1 MRQLA
6 IRGGRLGKRRSLIVS
21 GVFAVLAASVIAE
34 GPHSA
39 VADEPSSGLPI
50 PQPKP
55 SSENAPANA
64 TGASGARAANVAGIE
79 QQPFFTMASLN
90 LRTLAERVS
99 DIDLFDGDLPLSREA
114 FDAAHAANG
123 ARPAFSL
130 ATLNLRTFA
139 PPEREVAPI
148 HVMSDADAK
157 RYRLIFDL
165 QAGGDWDAADA
176 LIAELGDEILMGHV
190 LYQRYMH
197 PTAYHS
203 SYPEL
208 RDWLADYAD
217 HPGAATVR
225 RLAMQRKPAGE
236 SAPVR
241 ARTGRLV
248 TGAVES
254 YGFVPRRYKS
264 DRARNADE
272 RRAVSRLMRKIADT
286 AERGSPADAWA
297 MLNAPANRGLLDKNE
312 FSLMR
317 AEVAQG
323 YFHRRQYERAVQLA
337 SASAKSTLSYLDHA
351 DWTVGLAQWKLGNL
365 ELAAEHFAKV
375 AKSNNVSPWK
385 RAAGAFWAARS
396 HRKLGNNR
404 EASQWLEHAAKYPG
418 TFYGLISTQVLDE
431 PARFHWRTPRLN
443 HDRLAVLQDH
453 AVGAR
458 GMALIQVGQRELAVE
473 ELRRINPRRDR
484 DLEEALVAIAED
496 AGLPDLAVRA
506 GSRFRPEGG
515 ERYDTALYPIPPW
528 SPDTGFQVDRAL
540 VFGFMRQE
548 SRFDPTAKSGVGAS
562 GLMQLMPR
570 TAVYMGDDDAL
581 YDGSDRSEL
590 FDPLVNIEL
599 GQRYLAYLLESRLV
613 GDDLLLLAAAYNAG
627 PGNLQHWRRRVNYN
641 DDPLFFIESIPIKET
656 RVFVERVLTNFW
668 IYRMRFNQPVPSLE
682 AIAQGDRPL
691 YVRLDTKHIQVAAHG
706 RN

>member
-6 IRGGRLGKRRSLIVS
+6 IRGGRLGKRRSVIAS
-21 GVFAVLAASVIAE
+21 GVFAVLAASLIAE

-39 VADEPSSGLPI
+39 VADELSSGMPI
-50 PQPKP
+50 PQQKP
-55 SSENAPANA
+55 ISANA
-64 TGASGARAANVAGIE
+64 TADSSSAPAQVANIE
-79 QQPFFTMASLN
+79 QRPFFTMASLN

-114 FDAAHAANG
+114 FDAAQAASGN
-123 ARPAFSL
+123 RPAFSL

-148 HVMSDADAK
+148 HVISDADAK

-176 LIAELGDEILMGHV
+176 LISQLGDDILMGHV

-197 PTAYHS
+197 PTAYRS

-217 HPGAATVR
+217 HPGATNVR
-225 RLAMQRKPAGE
+225 TLAMKRKPAGE
-236 SAPVR
+236 AAPAR

-254 YGFVPRRYKS
+254 YGFVPRRYRS
-264 DRARNADE
+264 DRERTRE
-272 RRAVSRLMRKIADT
+272 QRRAVTRLMRTISDK

-297 MLNAPANRGLLDKNE
+297 ILNQPANRNLLDKNE
-312 FSLMR
+312 FNLMR

-323 YFHRRQYERAVQLA
+323 YFHRRKYERAVELA
-337 SASAKSTLSYLDHA
+337 SASAKSNLSYLDHA
-351 DWTVGLAQWKLGNL
+351 DWTVGLAHWKLGNY
-365 ELAAEHFAKV
+365 EQAANHFGKV
-375 AKSNNVSPWK
+375 ASSNNVSPWK
-385 RAAGAFWAARS
+385 RSAGAFWAARS
-396 HRKLGNNR
+396 HRELGENR
-404 EASQWLEHAAKYPG
+404 EASQWLERAAKYPG

-443 HDRLAVLQDH
+443 RDRLAVLQDH
-453 AVGAR
+453 SVGAR
-458 GMALIQVGQRELAVE
+458 GLALIQVGQRELAVE

-506 GSRFRPEGG
+506 GSRFRPEEG

-548 SRFDPTAKSGVGAS
+548 SRFDPGAQSGVGAS

-570 TAVYMGDDDAL
+570 TAKYMGDTAL
-581 YDGSDRSEL
+581 YDGSDRKQL

-599 GQRYLAYLLESRLV
+599 GQRYLAYLMESRLV
-613 GDDLLLLAAAYNAG
+613 GEDLLLLAAAYNAG
-627 PGNLQHWRRRVNYN
+627 PGNLQHWRRRVDYRE
-641 DDPLFFIESIPIKET
+641 DPLFFIESIPIKET
-656 RVFVERVLTNFW
+656 RDFVERVLTNFW